1 MWMIVCNIY
10 DKKSKDMIDSY
21 LICGGYE
28 TKREAK
34 EDVGN
39 FKALEEMERAWEYI
53 SNADYNGFVIP
64 VAKENLIPKIEIERC

>member
-10 DKKSKDMIDSY
+10 DKKSKNMIDSY

-34 EDVGN
+34 DDIGN
-39 FKALEEMERAWEYI
+39 FKELGEMEKALEYI
-53 SNADYNGFVIP
+53 SNADYSSFAIP
-64 VAKENLIPKIEIERC
+64 VVKENLIPKIEVERC

>member
-10 DKKSKDMIDSY
+10 EKNSKDLIDDY

-34 EDVGN
+34 EDIEN
-39 FKALEEMERAWEYI
+39 FVMLGEMEKAWEHI
-53 SNADYNGFVIP
+53 ANADYSNFAIP
-64 VAKENLIPKIEIERC
+64 VVKENLIPKIEVERY